1 MEIINLKGSTKVEPE
16 LETESCTR
24 GKITKR
30 AKIFRPAKTYDG
42 LRITDIKQ
50 AIKNENRVNVF
61 VNAEYSFSLDI
72 AQLVDF
78 KLKIG
83 TELTP
88 EDIEKYQRASAY
100 GKVYQRTL
108 EWVLSRPHS
117 IRETYDYLNKK
128 QRENSSKKRIKS
140 EMQNS
145 TIKTH
150 NSGDANSKKRTIS
163 VNEDILALDKTDID
177 RIIQTMIEKHYLDD
191 EAYARYY
198 VENRFTN
205 KGISSKR
212 LRLELMKKG
221 INQDIIDQVLSQ
233 DIRNDEEEIK
243 KIIAKKRNRY
253 DDDKLTSYLLRQGF
267 DYELVRTLIQ
277 QMQDSCGTD

>member
-1 MEIINLKGSTKVEPE
+1 MEIINLKGSTNVEPK
-16 LETESCTR
+16 LETTPSMPKRTR
-24 GKITKR
+24 N
-30 AKIFRPAKTYDG
+30 FRRIKNYDG

-50 AIKNENRVNVF
+50 AVKNENRVNIF
-61 VNAEYSFSLDI
+61 VNDEYSFSLDI
-72 AQLVDF
+72 AQLVDY

-128 QRENSSKKRIKS
+128 QRENSSKQRIKN
-140 EMQNS
+140 EIQNGA
-145 TIKTH
+145 INPH
-150 NSGDANSKKRTIS
+150 ANKGAYSKKRIVS
-163 VNEDILALDKTDID
+163 VNEDILTLDKNDID
-177 RIIQTMIEKHYLDD
+177 HIIQTMINKHYLDD

-205 KGISSKR
+205 KGISTKR

-221 INQDIIDQVLSQ
+221 IDQNIIDQVLSQ

-243 KIIAKKRNRY
+243 KIIAKKRKRY
-253 DDDKLTSYLLRQGF
+253 DDDRLTNYLLRQGF

-277 QMQDSCGTD
+277 QDSCGKD

>member
-1 MEIINLKGSTKVEPE
+1 MKIINLKGSATAEPE
-16 LETESCTR
+16 LETESR
-24 GKITKR
+24 ARSQNAKR
-30 AKIFRPAKTYDG
+30 AKTFRVAKTYDG

-50 AIKNENRVNVF
+50 AVKNENRVNVF
-61 VNAEYSFSLDI
+61 VNDEYSFSLDI

-128 QRENSSKKRIKS
+128 QRENSSKQRIKN
-140 EMQNS
+140 EIQNGA
-145 TIKTH
+145 INPH
-150 NSGDANSKKRTIS
+150 ANKGAYSKKRIVS
-163 VNEDILALDKTDID
+163 VNEDILTLDKNDID
-177 RIIQTMIEKHYLDD
+177 HIIQTMINKHYLDD

-205 KGISSKR
+205 KGISTKR

-221 INQDIIDQVLSQ
+221 IDQNIIDQVLSQ

-243 KIIAKKRNRY
+243 KIIAKKRKRY
-253 DDDKLTSYLLRQGF
+253 DDDRLTNYLLRQGF

-277 QMQDSCGTD
+277 QDSCGKD